1 MLLKSLKLQRP
12 IRLYNQMINLF
23 TNSSGALAILFFL
36 NCEPSLAQQQVALP
50 NQSDRWHIQSNGSIE
65 WKVAKDIPHLDHVE
79 MAGEK
84 VALWLEYGLDTA
96 GITKIGRTL
105 VFPTFRMLP
114 DATRSHVTYSFQDNE
129 LPRFYVNKRL
139 LDFGT
144 SKTAKSGTLG
154 YQVRS
159 FNQRG
164 ILRIHAEIGQPVL
177 ATLDRSFFP
186 AVERPMAIEQF
197 VLTNVSGTDLPVT
210 MEYLKREVR
219 TDPSRSKGQL
229 HTVIMGTVGDGS
241 QILKPGQSVKFA
253 VYYLATDQPEAIGQI
268 DPALEE
274 QKRLQRLAEI
284 QTPLKLETPDTIL
297 NTAFDFAKIRATESI
312 YKTKGG
318 YMHGPGGLAYYAA
331 IWANDQAEYINPYF
345 AFTGDRIANLSAM
358 NSYAWFAKYMNPDY
372 IPIPSS
378 IVAEGDAVWKGAGDR
393 GDQAMIA
400 YGASRYALANGNI
413 DSARK
418 LWPLIEWC
426 LEYSK
431 RKLNNAGVVTSD
443 KDELEGRFPAGKANL
458 STNTLYY
465 DALRSAVMLARELGL
480 PRAQVEGYRK
490 EADLLK
496 QHIEQYFGGTVEGFN
511 TYKYYE
517 GNDVLRAW
525 ICLPLTMGIME
536 RKQGT
541 IDALFSERLWTAD
554 GLATQAGK
562 ETFWDRSTLYA
573 LRGVLQ
579 AGETEKAM
587 RFLTYYSRRRL
598 LGEHVPYP
606 VEAYPEGNQ
615 RHLSAESGLYCRIF
629 TEGLFGMRPAGLHS
643 FDCIPRLPEGWEKMA
658 LRNIHAFGHIFDLE
672 VLRLGKDKLKLLVRK
687 SGKIQQYEIK
697 TGSNQLIKL

>member
-1 MLLKSLKLQRP
+1 MKK
-12 IRLYNQMINLF
+12 LF
-23 TNSSGALAILFFL
+23 TRTGLMVSALCLSQVL
-36 NCEPSLAQQQVALP
+36 VYGQQSVTLP
-50 NQSDRWHIQSNGSIE
+50 KQTDRWAIATDGSIT
-65 WKVAKDIPHLDHVE
+65 WGINKNVPHSDHIE

-84 VALWLEYGLDTA
+84 VAIWIAYGLDSLKRS
-96 GITKIGRTL
+96 KISRTL

-114 DATRSHVTYSFQDNE
+114 DGTRTHISYAFEDNE
-129 LPRFYVNKRL
+129 LPRFYINKKL
-139 LDFGT
+139 FDF
-144 SKTAKSGTLG
+144 SAPKSTRKGSMG
-154 YQVRS
+154 YDIKS
-159 FNQRG
+159 ISHKG
-164 ILRIHAEIGQPVL
+164 IMRVKAEIGEPL
-177 ATLDRSFFP
+177 IATLERSFFP
-186 AVERPMAIEQF
+186 SVDQPMAIEKF
-197 VLTNVSGTDLPVT
+197 VFTNVSGTALPIE

-219 TDPSRSKGQL
+219 TDPSRSKVQS
-229 HTVIMGTVGDGS
+229 HSVIMGTVGNGNR
-241 QILKPGQSVKFA
+241 ILKPGESVTFA
-253 VYYLATDQPEAIGQI
+253 VYYLATDHPDQLPVI
-268 DPALEE
+268 DADVEE
-274 QKRLQRLAEI
+274 QKRITRVTEI
-284 QTPLKLETPDTIL
+284 AAPLKLETPDLVL
-297 NTAFDFAKIRATESI
+297 NTTFEFAKLRATESI

-345 AFTGDRIANLSAM
+345 AFSGDRIGNLSAM

-372 IPIPSS
+372 KAIPSS

-413 DSARK
+413 DSAKK

-431 RKLNNAGVVTSD
+431 RKLNAEGVVTSD

-465 DALRSAVMLARELGL
+465 DALRSAVMLGHALNKSKNQID
-480 PRAQVEGYRK
+480 AYRK
-490 EADLLK
+490 EADLLRTN
-496 QHIEQYFGGTVEGFN
+496 IEKYFGGNVEGFE

-525 ICLPLTMGIME
+525 ICLPLTMGIFD
-536 RKQGT
+536 RKEGT
-541 IDALFSERLWTAD
+541 IAALFSPRLWTAD

-587 RFLTYYSRRRL
+587 DFIRYYSRRRL
-598 LGEHVPYP
+598 LGDHVPYA

-629 TEGLFGMRPAGLHS
+629 TEGLFGMRPVGFNS
-643 FDCIPRLPEGWEKMA
+643 FDCTPRLPKDWNHMA
-658 LRNIHAFGHIFDLE
+658 LRNIHSFGNVFDLE
-672 VLRLGKDKLKLLVRK
+672 VARAGKDKLLVTIK
-687 SGKIQQYEIK
+687 KGGKDYKYQIKEGANQQ
-697 TGSNQLIKL
+697 IKL